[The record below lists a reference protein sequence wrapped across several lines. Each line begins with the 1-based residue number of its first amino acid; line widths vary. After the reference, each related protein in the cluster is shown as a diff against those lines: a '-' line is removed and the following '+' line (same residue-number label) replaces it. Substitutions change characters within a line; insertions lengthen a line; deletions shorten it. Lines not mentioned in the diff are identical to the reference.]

1 MIGQSNHVTCW
12 SHWFP
17 QNTWTMTS
25 RTTAV
30 MRRRCVATTH
40 RLDTQTHCL
49 HVHLPLGCHST
60 VCVCALQM
68 VWADTHRVGCAVHL
82 CNSMEGLS
90 WEKASFLVCNYY
102 PASVLQQHHCCI
114 PTVTTSSAAF
124 ILNSRVADTAS
135 LFTAP

>member
-1 MIGQSNHVTCW
+1 MLVPLVPTE
-12 SHWFP
+12 
-17 QNTWTMTS
+17 
-25 RTTAV
+25 
-30 MRRRCVATTH
+30 
-40 RLDTQTHCL
+40 RLDYVFQNNSCDEEKMCGHYTQVGHTDTLSARTSSSWLSFNC
-49 HVHLPLGCHST
+49 

-82 CNSMEGLS
+82 CNNMEGLS

-124 ILNSRVADTAS
+124 ILNSRAADTAS
-135 LFTAP
+135 LCTAP